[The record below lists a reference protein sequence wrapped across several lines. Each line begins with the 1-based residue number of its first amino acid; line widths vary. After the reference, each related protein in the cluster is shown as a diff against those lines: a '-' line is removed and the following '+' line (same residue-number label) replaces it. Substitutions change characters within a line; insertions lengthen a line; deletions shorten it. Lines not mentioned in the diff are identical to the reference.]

1 MWNNRVV
8 WHTCS
13 LTLPPQN
20 VKIMS
25 MRQRVKEAMD
35 AVRAQARGLDD
46 SQYEEFLDQMRFE
59 IESEIELCGW
69 HSTESD
75 GEEE

>member
-1 MWNNRVV
+1 MWNKRAA

-13 LTLPPQN
+13 LTLPPLN
-20 VKIMS
+20 VKFMGI
-25 MRQRVKEAMD
+25 RQRVKEAMD
-35 AVRAQARGLDD
+35 AVRAQARDLDD

-69 HSTESD
+69 RSLES
-75 GEEE
+75 GEEEE

>member
-1 MWNNRVV
+1 MWNNRAA
-8 WHTCS
+8 WHTCF
-13 LTLPPQN
+13 LTLPPPN
-20 VKIMS
+20 VKDMGI
-25 MRQRVKEAMD
+25 RQKVKEAMD
-35 AVRAQARGLDD
+35 AVRAQARDLDD

-69 HSTESD
+69 LSTESY

>member
-1 MWNNRVV
+1 MWNNRAA

-13 LTLPPQN
+13 LTLPLPN
-20 VKIMS
+20 VNDMGI
-25 MRQRVKEAMD
+25 RQKVKEAMD
-35 AVRAQARGLDD
+35 VVRAQARDLDD
-46 SQYEEFLDQMRFE
+46 SQYEEFLDQIRFE

>member
-1 MWNNRVV
+1 M

-13 LTLPPQN
+13 LTLPLPN
-20 VKIMS
+20 VKDMGI
-25 MRQRVKEAMD
+25 RQKVKEAMD
-35 AVRAQARGLDD
+35 AVRAQARDLDD

-69 HSTESD
+69 HSTESY

>member
-1 MWNNRVV
+1 MG
-8 WHTCS
+8 
-13 LTLPPQN
+13 
-20 VKIMS
+20 I
-25 MRQRVKEAMD
+25 RQKVKEAMD
-35 AVRAQARGLDD
+35 AVRAQARDLDD

-69 HSTESD
+69 LSTESY